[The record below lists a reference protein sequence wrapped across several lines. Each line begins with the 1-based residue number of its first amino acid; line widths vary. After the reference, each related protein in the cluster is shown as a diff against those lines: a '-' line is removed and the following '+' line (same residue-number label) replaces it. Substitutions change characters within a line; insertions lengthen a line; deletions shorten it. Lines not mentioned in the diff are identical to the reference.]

1 MPDLLRIFISSPAD
15 VAPERRRAAL
25 VIEKLAKD
33 YARFFE
39 IKPYLWET
47 EPMLASGH
55 FQDAILPPGETDIL
69 ALILWARLGTPLPA
83 PKYRGMDGREPVTGT
98 EWEFEAALVAN
109 QQSGIPD
116 LLAYKKKA
124 SPKAEYRSDAD
135 LEELR
140 NQLQKFDAFWSRHFV
155 DRGEFRAAFGEF
167 ESLDEFEAK
176 LEGDLR
182 RLIER
187 RIVALT
193 GKSETA
199 ASPTWLKGSP
209 FRGLETY
216 RFEHAP
222 IFFGRSEATKTSVE
236 HLVENAEAGRPF
248 LLVLGASGSGKSS
261 LAQAGIVP
269 SLGVRGVVDGVGEW
283 RRAVVRPGGHPGGPF
298 MALAAALTDSAAL
311 PELLTGQAVGALAK
325 HLEVAAADPS
335 FPIVAALTA
344 REQAARQQGELLSFE
359 QLRLILVVDQL
370 EELFTLGEVTPDQ
383 RKAFILC
390 LKGLFDS
397 RRVFVIATMRSDY
410 WHRAAE
416 MPLLV
421 ALAEGQGRLDLLS
434 PTQAEITEMIRRP
447 AEVAGL
453 SFETDPRTEIRL
465 DAALAEE
472 AAREPGA
479 LPLLSFLLDALYAAD
494 VQDNPGSTLRYAS
507 MRALGGLKGAIA
519 NRAEATFTS
528 MPADAQAALPKVL
541 RALVTV
547 SRSGAEPTARPV
559 PMAQFAENSPE
570 RRVVETLLDPQVRL
584 LVVDGDGAG
593 ARVRLAHEA
602 LITHWERARRQI
614 AQDRDDLRT
623 RTVVEEAM
631 AEWRA
636 ADGRNKRGYL
646 LRDPYLAAAVD
657 IVKRW
662 GDELDSSLRLF
673 IQASYRRARLL
684 QQLTVAIAAV
694 FAMVAVLAAVS
705 SLTAYRA
712 QREAVTQ
719 RNFALQAQETA
730 QQKSAEAITQ
740 RNLALQAREL
750 AQQKSAEAIEQRDRA
765 FKTQSRLLLEK
776 ASRLTEQGE
785 TQDAILV
792 ALEAFRNPEEGGP
805 ELHDAAAE
813 KSLADAI
820 YRYPLQ
826 GILAHETVKTVHAA
840 LAFDD
845 SLIVTVSANGTASIW
860 NRANDGRYTKAADL
874 PEKIGSIK
882 AVIANPKK
890 PILLFARTDSTF
902 FAWDYQAQAA
912 VKGIEGSCD
921 EFKDGD
927 PTQID
932 DHFKFDP
939 SGSRL
944 FAFCG
949 SVRIFDTSNGRLISR
964 PGPFELFAMAG
975 NGQRFVTAKREGNL
989 IESWNAVTGDKIKS
1003 WKDDDFAHQT
1013 IALSLDG
1020 DVALVGHRYSVQ
1032 FWKASTGARL
1042 GAELQSGQSRTD
1054 GMIASPFDDLFA
1066 TSGDDGT
1073 HLWSVERRAS
1083 IQNSDAAVKAFLP
1096 NRMSITQSITGD
1108 ITLWRYA
1115 VEGHMGTSQP
1125 RIQSVISKN
1134 EDQNYLAANASGT
1147 RIITLGDGDVYVW
1160 KVNPPMLIE
1169 AANVEAIDAINL
1181 SGDGKTIAAAP
1192 FVGEDYTDP
1201 VVFRFFDVDGLKE
1214 RQRFSFNPRTV
1225 NATRF
1230 DYNGKLL
1237 QLNEDGKRL
1246 LLSTAAA
1253 KQKSGTGTDAGNAF
1267 EVFDV
1272 PGSQR
1277 IFPAKDEIVSG
1288 KGSDISFD
1296 GETIAVVGGSY
1307 LDFYSIANKDR
1318 IKRCKIADAALI
1330 SVSLNEKADRAA
1342 VADETGNTWSVE
1354 RDTCKAITVIPTS
1367 DDEGNEFGLR
1377 YRNGTITRWSAW
1389 QDDESKK
1396 YWIRI
1401 RIWSDEKQSVV
1412 LDRKKPEAGA
1422 VEQVGFY
1429 SAKGQEAT
1437 PLVAETI
1444 GGLGGNE
1451 FDGSSDGFVRL
1462 YDLLTDKNRVEF
1474 RYDLSAEGCE
1484 SNLVRFLSNPQ
1495 RLLTACR
1502 ERGESRLRTWRIFS
1516 SADELL
1522 GFAKEI
1528 VPGCLSLDERRGFGL
1543 DDQPPRWCI
1552 EMGKSPY
1559 NKAASE
1565 NTAPESVNPKK

>member
-1 MPDLLRIFISSPAD
+1 MPNLLRIFISSPAD

-109 QQSGIPD
+109 RQSGSPD

-187 RIVALT
+187 RIVAPT
-193 GKSETA
+193 GRSETA
-199 ASPTWLKGSP
+199 SSPTWLKGSP

-298 MALAAALTDSAAL
+298 MALAAALTDSDAL

-335 FPIVAALTA
+335 FPVVAALTA

-359 QLRLILVVDQL
+359 ELRLILVVDQL

-397 RRVFVIATMRSDY
+397 GRVFVIATMRSDY

-453 SFETDPRTEIRL
+453 SFETDPRTEIKL

-494 VQDNPGSTLRYAS
+494 IQGNSGSTLRYAS

-519 NRAEATFTS
+519 NRAEAVFTS
-528 MPADAQAALPKVL
+528 MPADARAALPKVL

-547 SRSGAEPTARPV
+547 SRAGAEPTARPV
-559 PMAQFAENSPE
+559 PMAHFAQNSPE

-602 LITHWERARRQI
+602 LITHWERAKRQI
-614 AQDRDDLRT
+614 AQDRDDLRI
-623 RTVVEEAM
+623 RTIAEEAL

-636 ADGRNKRGYL
+636 ADRRNRRGYL

-662 GDELDSSLRLF
+662 GDELDPSLRQF
-673 IQASYRRARLL
+673 IQASHRRARLL
-684 QQLTVAIAAV
+684 QQITIAIAAV
-694 FAMVAVLAAVS
+694 FALVAVLAAVS
-705 SLTAYRA
+705 SFTAYRA
-712 QREAVTQ
+712 QHEAVTQ
-719 RNFALQAQETA
+719 RNFAVQAQD
-730 QQKSAEAITQ
+730 
-740 RNLALQAREL
+740 L

-776 ASRLTEQGE
+776 ASRLTEQGQ

-792 ALEAFRNPEEGGP
+792 ALEAFRNPEQGGP

-840 LAFDD
+840 FAFDD
-845 SLIVTVSANGTASIW
+845 SLIVTIAANGKASFW
-860 NRANDGRYTKAADL
+860 NKADKGRYSRGQDL
-874 PEKIGSIK
+874 PEKPGSIK

-890 PILLFARTDSTF
+890 SILLFARTDNTF
-902 FAWDYQAQAA
+902 FAWDYQANAV
-912 VKGIEGSCD
+912 VKGVEGSCD
-921 EFKDGD
+921 EFKDGN

-944 FAFCG
+944 FAFCS
-949 SVRIFDTSNGRLISR
+949 SVRIFDTSNGRMISR
-964 PGPFELFAMAG
+964 PGPFELFALSG
-975 NGQRFVTAKREGNL
+975 NGQRFVTAKREGSI

-1013 IALSLDG
+1013 IAMSLDG

-1042 GAELQSGQSRTD
+1042 GPELQSGQSRTD
-1054 GMIASPFDDLFA
+1054 EMIASPFDDLFA
-1066 TSGDDGT
+1066 TAGDDGT

-1083 IQNSDAAVKAFLP
+1083 IQNSDAGVKAFLP
-1096 NRMSITQSITGD
+1096 NRMSITQSISGD

-1125 RIQSVISKN
+1125 RIQAVIAKN
-1134 EDQNYLAANASGT
+1134 EDQTFVAANAGGT
-1147 RIITLGDGDVYVW
+1147 KILTLGDGDVYVW
-1160 KVNPPMLIE
+1160 KTNPPMLIE

-1181 SGDGKTIAAAP
+1181 SADGKTIAAAP
-1192 FVGEDYTDP
+1192 FAGEDFTDP
-1201 VVFRFFDVDGLKE
+1201 VFFRFFDSDSLKE
-1214 RQRFSFNPRTV
+1214 KQRFGFVPRTV

-1237 QLNEDGKRL
+1237 QLNQDGKRL
-1246 LLSTAAA
+1246 LISTAGA
-1253 KQKSGTGTDAGNAF
+1253 KQKSGTVADAGNAF

-1272 PGSQR
+1272 PAGQR
-1277 IFPAKDEIVSG
+1277 IFPAKDQIVGG
-1288 KGSDISFD
+1288 KDSEISFD
-1296 GETIAVVGGSY
+1296 GETIAVVDGNY
-1307 LDFYSIANKDR
+1307 LDFYSIANKGR
-1318 IKRCKIADAALI
+1318 IKRCKIADAGLI
-1330 SVSLNEKADRAA
+1330 SVSLNERADRAA
-1342 VADETGNTWSVE
+1342 VADDDGNTWSVE
-1354 RDTCKAITVIPTS
+1354 RDSCKATSAIPKS
-1367 DDEGNEFGLR
+1367 DDEGSEFGLR
-1377 YRNGTITRWSAW
+1377 FRDGTIVRWSAW
-1389 QDDESKK
+1389 QEDESKK
-1396 YWIRI
+1396 SWIRV

-1412 LDRKKPEAGA
+1412 LDRKKQQAGA
-1422 VEQVGFY
+1422 AQQVDFY
-1429 SAKGQEAT
+1429 SAGGHEAA
-1437 PLVAETI
+1437 PLIVETI

-1451 FDGSSDGFVRL
+1451 IDGSSDGFVRL
-1462 YDLLTDKNRVEF
+1462 YDLQTDKNRVEF
-1474 RYDLSAEGCE
+1474 RYDLSAEGCDG
-1484 SNLVRFLSNPQ
+1484 NLVRFLSNSQ

-1502 ERGESRLRTWRIFS
+1502 ERGESRLRTWRLFS

-1522 GFAKEI
+1522 GYAKEI

-1559 NKAASE
+1559 DKA
-1565 NTAPESVNPKK
+1565 APESTGPDPVNPKK